1 LTDDNSNPVDMD
13 NLENFNKA
21 FFGNEPDTEEQE
33 VPQEEDLEEEIE
45 EESHENEDDD
55 SLATDDDEDVD
66 EQEDDEDEEP
76 QPKAKKRNR
85 TQERIE
91 KLVTEARQAERD
103 RDALRRQLD
112 EVLASIKKEEK
123 TEDEPAFK
131 DKLVPEAPQPDAVD
145 KDGEPLYPLGEF
157 DPKYIADL
165 TRFTITQEMEAT
177 RKVQE
182 EKQRQREIETQQEA
196 LKASWEENLERAE
209 EAIPDI
215 RENIATMADA
225 FEGIDPNY
233 GEYLAGTIMSC
244 EYGPEIMY
252 YLSQNIGEAQK
263 IVASGPAAATLAIGR
278 LEAKFMTKP
287 EDAKRNSKKVSD
299 APPPPNARSRGSGGR
314 FAVPADTRDLAAF
327 RREFYKE

>member
-1 LTDDNSNPVDMD
+1 MTDDNSNPVDMD

-33 VPQEEDLEEEIE
+33 VPQEEDLEEELE
-45 EESHENEDDD
+45 EESDENEDDD
-55 SLATDDDEDVD
+55 SLATDDDEGVD

-91 KLVTEARQAERD
+91 KLVAEARQAERE
-103 RDALRRQLD
+103 RDALRKQMD
-112 EVLASIKKEEK
+112 ELLASKEVK

-145 KDGEPLYPLGEF
+145 EDGELLYPLGEF
-157 DPKYIADL
+157 DPKYVADL
-165 TRFTITQEMEAT
+165 TRFTITQEMEAAQK
-177 RKVQE
+177 RQE
-182 EKQRQREIETQQEA
+182 EILQQKEIEAQQEA
-196 LKASWEENLERAE
+196 LKASWNDNLDRAE
-209 EAIPDI
+209 EELPDI
-215 RENIATMADA
+215 REKIATMADA

-278 LEAKFMTKP
+278 LEAKFMTKT
-287 EDAKRNSKKVSD
+287 EDAKRNKKVSD
-299 APPPPNARSRGSGGR
+299 APPPPKDRSRGSGGR
-314 FAVPADTRDLAAF
+314 FAVAPDTRDLAAF

>member
-1 LTDDNSNPVDMD
+1 MD

-21 FFGNEPDTEEQE
+21 FFSEEPDNQEPVQEDEE
-33 VPQEEDLEEEIE
+33 LEEIE
-45 EESHENEDDD
+45 EESDENEEDDD
-55 SLATDDDEDVD
+55 SLATDDEDELED
-66 EQEDDEDEEP
+66 EDEDEEP

-91 KLVTEARQAERD
+91 KLVAEARQAERD

-112 EVLASIKKEEK
+112 EVLASTKKEEK
-123 TEDEPAFK
+123 TEAEPALK

-157 DPKYIADL
+157 DPKYVADL
-165 TRFTITQEMEAT
+165 TRFTITQEMEAAQK
-177 RKVQE
+177 RQE
-182 EKQRQREIETQQEA
+182 ALLQQKEIETQQEA

-209 EAIPDI
+209 ETVPDI
-215 RENIATMADA
+215 REHIATMADA

-287 EDAKRNSKKVSD
+287 EDAKRNKRVSD

-314 FAVPADTRDLAAF
+314 FSVPPDTRDLAAF